1 MVFIYRF
8 TVNGRRSVV
17 ILNPRFIKTEPREVI
32 VANVKGSVNIRPSL
46 YVIFW
51 KRRTVQLELASAL
64 IAS

>member
-17 ILNPRFIKTEPREVI
+17 ILNPRLMNTEPRVVI
-32 VANVKGSVNIRPSL
+32 VANVKRSVNIRPSL

-51 KRRTVQLELASAL
+51 KRGIVKL
-64 IAS
+64 